1 MEHIPTLVNALEE
14 KISAV
19 DVLDEE
25 AVKAIL
31 KYIQKEYKIK
41 GKNLY
46 MGARIPLT
54 EQMHG
59 ADLGQIMAIL
69 GKDLCLKRLAY
80 AKENL
85 I

>member
-1 MEHIPTLVNALEE
+1 
-14 KISAV
+14 
-19 DVLDEE
+19 
-25 AVKAIL
+25 
-31 KYIQKEYKIK
+31 
-41 GKNLY
+41 

-54 EQMHG
+54 GQMHG